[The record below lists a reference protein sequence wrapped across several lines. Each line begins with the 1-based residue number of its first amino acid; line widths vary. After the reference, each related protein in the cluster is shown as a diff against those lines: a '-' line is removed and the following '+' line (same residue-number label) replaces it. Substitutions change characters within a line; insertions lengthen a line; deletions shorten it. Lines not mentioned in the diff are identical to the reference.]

1 MRLSAFSPILV
12 VKVPLPL
19 SLSLAGE
26 PSAALRRLLF
36 TLIRF
41 GSSDRERACNCLTA
55 IVPGALILQDNC
67 SRKRKKLDLTMNR
80 VPTFPPVWMRFN
92 VVGLFGH
99 FLLFPLN
106 RISAVMLA
114 AIVIAAKTP
123 SSELPSP
130 DYDLA
135 LWRPSAGEEYRNRN
149 AL

>member
-1 MRLSAFSPILV
+1 MFDCNSSWSVNPARQLQQKKEEIGFDNEPGSHVSTSLRL
-12 VKVPLPL
+12 
-19 SLSLAGE
+19 
-26 PSAALRRLLF
+26 
-36 TLIRF
+36 
-41 GSSDRERACNCLTA
+41 
-55 IVPGALILQDNC
+55 
-67 SRKRKKLDLTMNR
+67 
-80 VPTFPPVWMRFN
+80 WMRFN